1 MTDEHTEAAKT
12 LLDLASYLIA
22 LGVLVDA
29 LPTVAAG
36 LSVIWL
42 CIQISQSQ
50 RFAEFIG
57 FCGRVWRWLTGQ
69 GGTS

>member
-1 MTDEHTEAAKT
+1 MTPEHADAAKT
-12 LLDLASYLIA
+12 ALDVASYSVV

-36 LSVIWL
+36 LSIVWL

-50 RFAEFIG
+50 RFAQFVSLI
-57 FCGRVWRWLTGQ
+57 GRVWRWLARRG
-69 GGTS
+69 